1 VGARR
6 FAAGLDL
13 RAVVRRVA
21 RPAFF
26 RGAARFVR
34 GAAFFAFRA
43 FPALV
48 FFFRFFAMDLLLPT

>member
-1 VGARR
+1 
-6 FAAGLDL
+6 
-13 RAVVRRVA
+13 VA

-26 RGAARFVR
+26 RDAARFVR